1 MQETHHH
8 FTTTI
13 TKRVELDYLL
23 YQPEE
28 TPADPPP
35 LMLFLHG
42 AGERGNDLALLK
54 KNGPTRLMES
64 GTDLPF
70 IVLAPQCPAGVWWQ
84 IDSLVALLEEFVDQ
98 NEVDRARIYLT
109 GLSMGGYGTWAL
121 ADACPGRFAAVAP
134 VCGPFVYVN
143 PESFSD
149 TPVWCFHGAM
159 DEVVPVDNSIRMV
172 RWLRQSG
179 ADVRFTIYPD
189 AGHDSWTQAYAGTE
203 LYDWL
208 LEHDRI

>member
-1 MQETHHH
+1 MQEAQHNL
-8 FTTTI
+8 TTTI
-13 TKRVELDYLL
+13 TKEVELDYLL
-23 YQPEE
+23 YVPEE
-28 TPADPPP
+28 APADPPP

-42 AGERGNDLALLK
+42 AGERGNDLSLVK
-54 KNGPTRLMES
+54 KNGPPREIEN
-64 GTDLPF
+64 GAELPF
-70 IVLAPQCPAGVWWQ
+70 VMLAPQCPPGVWWQ
-84 IDSLVALLEEFVDQ
+84 VDSLVALLDDFTDQ
-98 NEVDRARIYLT
+98 HEVDERRIYVS

-121 ADACPGRFAAVAP
+121 ADACPGRFAALAP
-134 VCGPFVYVN
+134 VCGPFTYVN
-143 PESFSD
+143 SDSFVN

-172 RWLRQSG
+172 RWLRESG

-208 LEHDRI
+208 LEHGRS